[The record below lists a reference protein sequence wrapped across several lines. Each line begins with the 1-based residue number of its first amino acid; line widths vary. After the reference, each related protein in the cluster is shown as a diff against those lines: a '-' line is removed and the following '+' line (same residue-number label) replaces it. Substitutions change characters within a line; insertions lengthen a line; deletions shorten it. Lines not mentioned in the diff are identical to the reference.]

1 MIVRILS
8 KGKSFKGLAAYLT
21 HDPEAET
28 ANRVAWTHTLNLAN
42 DHVPSAV
49 DEMLWTARNAE
60 LLKQE
65 AGIRAG
71 GRATENAVK
80 HVSLNWSPE
89 EQPTREQM
97 IEAAEGFLDHMNWR
111 AHQVVFVA
119 HDDKAHQHVHL
130 MLNVIDPETGL
141 RLDDNFER
149 RRAQAWA
156 LDYEREQGRIFCEQ
170 RLKSPEEREDAPT
183 RDAWMAF
190 QENQKIL
197 EAEENA
203 RCLQADALE
212 NTRDPKIANFA
223 EWKILKEI
231 QKHERFDFFAEGKAA
246 FSELRSE
253 IYREVRG
260 EFRERWAN
268 YYAARREGGDDEAL
282 AEMKVKLLAE
292 QRELLAARRDE
303 ACAELRASRDETY
316 RELLDDQ
323 RDIRFGLRMRQE
335 AGLENGL
342 YLDLVR
348 ERAEERTAASM
359 FREAAREV
367 TEPQREADA
376 PFNPALASP
385 RDPDA
390 HMKFG
395 PDVGASIATGL
406 GFGILSIFD
415 SVADGIIGATP
426 APKRNSDDSFDAA
439 AAEAERCRRN
449 DQDEEDWRKRQ
460 GIPRGD

>member
-8 KGKSFKGLAAYLT
+8 NGKSFKGLAAYLT

-28 ANRVAWTHTLNLAN
+28 ANRVAWTHTLNLAH

-49 DEMLWTARNAE
+49 DEMLWTARDAE

-71 GRATENAVK
+71 GRPTENAVK

-89 EQPTREQM
+89 ERPTREHM
-97 IEAAEGFLDHMNWR
+97 IEAAESFLDHMNWR
-111 AHQVVFVA
+111 AHQAILVA

-170 RLKSPEEREDAPT
+170 RLRNPEEREDALP

-203 RCLQADALE
+203 RRAQADALE
-212 NTRDPKIANFA
+212 NTRDPKIANFE

-231 QKHERFDFFAEGKAA
+231 QKHERLDFLAEGRAA

-260 EFRERWAN
+260 EFRERWAD
-268 YYAARREGGDDEAL
+268 YYAARREGGDTEAL
-282 AEMKVKLLAE
+282 GEMKATLVAE
-292 QRELLAARRDE
+292 QRDLLAARRDE

-323 RDIRFGLRMRQE
+323 RDSRLGLRARQE
-335 AGLENGL
+335 AGFENGI
-342 YLDLVR
+342 YLDLAR
-348 ERAEERTAASM
+348 EKAEERSAVSM

-376 PFNPALASP
+376 PFTAAPASP
-385 RDPDA
+385 REPDA
-390 HMKFG
+390 HMKSG
-395 PDVGASIATGL
+395 ADVGASVATGL

-415 SVADGIIGATP
+415 SIADGLIGATP
-426 APKRNSDDSFDAA
+426 APRRSSDDSFDAA

-449 DQDEEDWRKRQ
+449 DQDEEEWRKRQ
-460 GIPRGD
+460 GGPRGD